1 MSRRNRIFVGIL
13 LVYVLGIAF
22 LLYRIVLDLD
32 PRYREATEEAL
43 VETAQVLA
51 ALVERDVHD
60 GVIDTGAL
68 DATMKAAYAREFDAQ
83 VFGFVKNRVELRS
96 TT

>member
-13 LVYVLGIAF
+13 LVYGLGIAF

-43 VETAQVLA
+43 VETSQVLA
-51 ALVERDVHD
+51 ALVERDVRD
-60 GVIDTGAL
+60 GVIDTEAL
-68 DATMKAAYAREFDAQ
+68 DATMKAAYAREFDA
-83 VFGFVKNRVELRS
+83 
-96 TT
+96 